1 MTDSARL
8 PARDPP
14 DGSGMGCAAR
24 LIMDKPYLSF
34 KVNTLENCQQGFK
47 LPNGLK
53 FDKNLVQH
61 AMMCF

>member
-24 LIMDKPYLSF
+24 LIMDKAYLSF
-34 KVNTLENCQQGFK
+34 KVNTLQK
-47 LPNGLK
+47 MPAGL
-53 FDKNLVQH
+53 
-61 AMMCF
+61 